1 MQLKSFIREIPDFP
15 EPGILFRDITP
26 MLQDVGAFAS
36 AVDQLCDHFDSANFD
51 IVVPVES
58 RGFLF
63 GMLLAQRLG
72 VGFVPIRKLGK
83 LPGKVLS
90 ENYNLEYGTDA
101 LEIQENAIAS
111 GEKVLIHDDVLATGG
126 TAKAACNLIERL
138 NAEVV
143 AVNFLI
149 ELTFLEG
156 ATPLE
161 AYKIHSIF
169 KY

>member
-1 MQLKSFIREIPDFP
+1 
-15 EPGILFRDITP
+15 
-26 MLQDVGAFAS
+26 
-36 AVDQLCDHFDSANFD
+36 
-51 IVVPVES
+51 
-58 RGFLF
+58 
-63 GMLLAQRLG
+63 MLLAQRLG